1 MDDVK
6 LTKKDEKELYIMVL
20 EGEIESLKK
29 ERDRYKEIIDDIK
42 TFGSLRPK
50 TIEDIEDLA

>member
-20 EGEIESLKK
+20 ESEIDSLKK
-29 ERDRYKEIIDDIK
+29 ERDRYKEIIDDIRN
-42 TFGSLRPK
+42 FGSLRPK